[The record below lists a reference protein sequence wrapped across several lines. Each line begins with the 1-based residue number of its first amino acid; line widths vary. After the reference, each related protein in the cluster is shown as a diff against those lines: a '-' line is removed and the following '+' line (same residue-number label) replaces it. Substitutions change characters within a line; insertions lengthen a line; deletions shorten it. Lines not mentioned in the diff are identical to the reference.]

1 MKEEAKALFNEIV
14 DFGGYQ
20 VTGALLAA
28 AIRSSIKHS
37 YDGTGK
43 LSISKLC
50 DLSNELEK
58 L

>member
-1 MKEEAKALFNEIV
+1 MKEEAKALFDEIV
-14 DFGGYQ
+14 NFGGYQ
-20 VTGALLAA
+20 VSGPLLAA
-28 AIRSSIKHS
+28 AVRCSIRYS

-43 LSISKLC
+43 LSISKLF